1 MAKYKVYVSDGRHEH
16 YDIER
21 EMLASID
28 AELKV
33 CNCVTEEDIIR
44 ECGDADGILLDLAPM
59 TAKAIEGLKNC
70 KIINRYGV
78 GYDNVDVNA
87 CTAKGIQVTNV
98 PDYCAEDVSDHA
110 LALMLDCLRHVSL
123 RDRMIR
129 EGKWNIP
136 GVSFRLKG
144 KVLGVLGFGR
154 IARALISKCSGFGFS
169 KILVYD
175 PYVPAEAF
183 APYGAEKA
191 ELEDV
196 LRQCDFLSLHMPV
209 TPQTTGMINKD
220 TLALMKPTAI
230 LVNTGRGPLVNDEA
244 LIEALQNKKI
254 LAAGLDT
261 HCVEPLPMESAYRK
275 LDNVVLTDH
284 TAYSTMEAVEEL
296 KTKAAQNIINALTG
310 VAPVYP
316 VNKL

>member
-1 MAKYKVYVSDGRHEH
+1 MAKYKVYVSDGRHDH

-21 EMLASID
+21 KMLEAID
-28 AELKV
+28 AELIIS
-33 CNCVTEEDIIR
+33 NCATEDDIIAN
-44 ECGDADGILLDLAPM
+44 CADADGILLDLAPM
-59 TAKAIEGLKNC
+59 TRKAIAGLTKC
-70 KIINRYGV
+70 KVINRYGV
-78 GYDNVDVNA
+78 GFDNVDVAA
-87 CTAKGIQVTNV
+87 CTEKGIQVTNV

-110 LALMLDCLRHVSL
+110 MALMFSCMRHVSL
-123 RDRMIR
+123 RDRKIR
-129 EGKWNIP
+129 QGEGNIS
-136 GVSFRLKG
+136 GVSFRMKG

-154 IARALISKCSGFGFS
+154 IARALVSKCSGLGFS
-169 KILVYD
+169 KILVYE

-183 APYGAEKA
+183 APYGAQKA
-191 ELEDV
+191 ELEEV
-196 LRQCDFLSLHMPV
+196 LAQCDLLSLHMPV
-209 TPQTTGMINKD
+209 TPQTTGMINAD

-230 LVNTGRGPLVNDEA
+230 LVNTGRGPLVNDAA
-244 LIEALQNKKI
+244 LIDALKNHKI

-261 HCVEPLPMESAYRK
+261 HCVEPLPADSEYLK

>member
-1 MAKYKVYVSDGRHEH
+1 MAKYKVYVSDGRHDH

-21 EMLASID
+21 KMLEAID
-28 AELKV
+28 AELIIR
-33 CNCVTEEDIIR
+33 NCATEEDIIAN
-44 ECGDADGILLDLAPM
+44 CADADGILLDLAPM
-59 TAKAIEGLKNC
+59 TRKAVEGLTRC
-70 KIINRYGV
+70 KVINRYGV
-78 GYDNVDVNA
+78 GYDNVDVPA
-87 CTAKGIQVTNV
+87 CTEKGIQVTNV

-110 LALMLDCLRHVSL
+110 MALMFSCMRHVSL
-123 RDRMIR
+123 RDRKIR
-129 EGKWNIP
+129 QGEWNIS
-136 GVSFRLKG
+136 GVSFRMKG

-154 IARALISKCSGFGFS
+154 IARALVSKCSGLGFS

-183 APYGAEKA
+183 APYGAQKA
-191 ELEDV
+191 ELEEV
-196 LRQCDFLSLHMPV
+196 LAQCDLLSLHMPV
-209 TPQTTGMINKD
+209 TPQTTGMINAD

-230 LVNTGRGPLVNDEA
+230 LVNTGRGPLVNDAA
-244 LIEALQNKKI
+244 LIDALKNHQT

-261 HCVEPLPMESAYRK
+261 HCVEPLPADSEYLK